1 MKSSWKGLSLFRSE
15 NLTKGGSM
23 AGTLAC
29 TWLTLS
35 ECKDS
40 HKKAITKRLFT
51 ISSLKLILR
60 RCDEDIGFWFIS
72 QHDSSRKTAV
82 LPLRNVKM
90 RIGFISLPCG
100 ILYGAEKHR
109 SCPLK
114 TAFRWTEAQKTAVC
128 PRKPAFH
135 WTCVY
140 EMFVDNWWTLKMI
153 ITLSNL
159 VCKGFCRHNS

>member
-51 ISSLKLILR
+51 ISSLKLILAC
-60 RCDEDIGFWFIS
+60 CDEDIGFWFIS

-82 LPLRNVKM
+82 LPLRNGIM
-90 RIGFISLPCG
+90 RIRLISLPCG
-100 ILYGAEKHR
+100 VLSGAEKHR
-109 SCPLK
+109 SCP
-114 TAFRWTEAQKTAVC
+114 
-128 PRKPAFH
+128 RKPAFR

>member
-51 ISSLKLILR
+51 INSLKLILAC
-60 RCDEDIGFWFIS
+60 CDEDIGFWFIS

-82 LPLRNVKM
+82 LPLRNGIM
-90 RIGFISLPCG
+90 RIRFISLPCG
-100 ILYGAEKHR
+100 VLSGAEKHR

-114 TAFRWTEAQKTAVC
+114 PAFR
-128 PRKPAFH
+128 

-153 ITLSNL
+153 ITLSYL